1 MGEDKSL
8 EEAYQQWALARA
20 NKDNKGRWQESRK
33 DRQEILEKALMLGK
47 AEGGRRRGP
56 QRMRRLDGIT
66 DWMDRS

>member
-20 NKDNKGRWQESRK
+20 NKENKGRWQESRK

-47 AEGGRRRGP
+47 AEGGRRNG
-56 QRMRRLDGIT
+56 
-66 DWMDRS
+66 